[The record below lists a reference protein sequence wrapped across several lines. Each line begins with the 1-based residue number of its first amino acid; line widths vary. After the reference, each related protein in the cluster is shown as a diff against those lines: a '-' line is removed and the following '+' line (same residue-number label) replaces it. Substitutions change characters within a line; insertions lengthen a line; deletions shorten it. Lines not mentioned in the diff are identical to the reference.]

1 MRIKIQQ
8 NILHLLLVAN
18 VAEAFRVGSSNNAL
32 TRVTSLRSSSTTD
45 DQDATPIA
53 AAAVVPKVVKKEKR
67 FYIKNERENIAKKK
81 DFLRGSGVFRNV
93 KAEVTED
100 MRQQFD
106 SEMMN
111 EMKDTP
117 NYMVE
122 RDGVEFFLAKDHG
135 FCWGVERSINLAYS
149 AVETFPE
156 SKVHI
161 TNELIHNPMVN
172 DRLHSKNVNFIQK
185 DEDNNKDFT
194 QIQEGDVVMLPAF
207 GATLDEMK

>member
-1 MRIKIQQ
+1 MRLRFKQ
-8 NILHLLLVAN
+8 NIIPLLLVAN
-18 VAEAFRVGSSNNAL
+18 AAEAFRVGSGNR
-32 TRVTSLRSSSTTD
+32 RVRGFTTLKSSTID
-45 DQDATPIA
+45 EQDAKPKPKAPRKEEAKPI
-53 AAAVVPKVVKKEKR
+53 
-67 FYIKNERENIAKKK
+67 YIKDQRQAIAKKP
-81 DFLRGSGVFRNV
+81 DFYRGAGAFRDV

-100 MRQQFD
+100 MKQQFD
-106 SEMMN
+106 SELMN
-111 EMKDTP
+111 EMKENP
-117 NYMVE
+117 NYKIE
-122 RDGVEFFLAKDHG
+122 KDGVEFFLAKDHG

-185 DEDNNKDFT
+185 DGENVKDFSD
-194 QIQEGDVVMLPAF
+194 IQEGDVVMLPAF

>member
-1 MRIKIQQ
+1 MRLKIQQ
-8 NILHLLLVAN
+8 NFLHLLLVAN
-18 VAEAFRVGSSNNAL
+18 VAEAFRVGSNNHV
-32 TRVTSLRSSSTTD
+32 RGITSLRSSTTD
-45 DQDATPIA
+45 DQDAKPKA
-53 AAAVVPKVVKKEKR
+53 ADVPKPKKEKR
-67 FYIKNERENIAKKK
+67 FYIKNEREKIAKKK
-81 DFLRGSGVFRNV
+81 DFYRGAGVFRDV

-100 MRQQFD
+100 MKQQFD
-106 SEMMN
+106 SDLMN

-122 RDGVEFFLAKDHG
+122 RDGVEFYLAKDHG

-156 SKVHI
+156 SKIHI

-185 DEDNNKDFT
+185 DEDNNKDFS
-194 QIQEGDVVMLPAF
+194 QIKEGDVVMLPAF

>member
-1 MRIKIQQ
+1 MRLRFEQ

-18 VAEAFRVGSSNNAL
+18 VAQGFRVGSSTHVRRINVL
-32 TRVTSLRSSSTTD
+32 HSSTID
-45 DQDATPIA
+45 EQDATA
-53 AAAVVPKVVKKEKR
+53 PKKKKEKP
-67 FYIKNERENIAKKK
+67 FYIKNEREQIAKKK
-81 DFLRGSGVFRNV
+81 DFYRGAGVFRNV
-93 KAEVTED
+93 KAEVSQD
-100 MRQQFD
+100 MKEQFD
-106 SEMMN
+106 STLMN
-111 EMKDTP
+111 EMKENP
-117 NYMVE
+117 NYRIE
-122 RDGVEFFLAKDHG
+122 RDGVDFYLAKDHG

-185 DEDNNKDFT
+185 DEENMKDFSE
-194 QIQEGDVVMLPAF
+194 IQEGDVVMLPAF